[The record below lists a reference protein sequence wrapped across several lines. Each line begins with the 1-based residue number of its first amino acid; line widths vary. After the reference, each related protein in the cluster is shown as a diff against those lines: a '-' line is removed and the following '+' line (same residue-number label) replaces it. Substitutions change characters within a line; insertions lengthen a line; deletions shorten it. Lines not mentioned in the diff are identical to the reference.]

1 MTTVADVCRY
11 LESFAPTAL
20 AEDWDN
26 VGLLLGDRKDSV
38 ASIMTC
44 LTVTADVVE
53 EAIFQEVDLLVAH
66 HPIPFKGINRI
77 STDSPT
83 GKLLWKLASNGIA
96 IYSPHTA
103 FDSARGGIN
112 QQLAA
117 GLNLEGVQ
125 PLLPLENP
133 GHESLQGLGT
143 GRFGECE
150 PMTLNRLAANVTEFL
165 NIQGLHIVGDIQ
177 SKVSRVGIACGSA
190 GEFIRPAS
198 RAGCQVLLTGE
209 ARFHTCLEAKALGIA
224 MILPGHFASERF
236 ALETLATQLA
246 SEFTDAKVWASQQE
260 SDPLQWMD
268 SDS

>member
-20 AEDWDN
+20 AEEWDN
-26 VGLLLGDRKDSV
+26 VGLLLGDRQNPV

-44 LTVTADVVE
+44 LTVTSDVVE
-53 EAIFQEVDLLVAH
+53 EAISEEVDLLVTH
-66 HPIPFKGINRI
+66 HPIPFKGIKRI
-77 STDSPT
+77 CTDSPT
-83 GKLLWKLASNGIA
+83 GKLLWNLASSGIA
-96 IYSPHTA
+96 VYSPHTA

-112 QQLAA
+112 QQLAE

-125 PLLPLENP
+125 PLLPLEDSGN
-133 GHESLQGLGT
+133 EALQGLGA
-143 GRFGECE
+143 GRFGNCE
-150 PMTLNRLAANVTEFL
+150 PMTLSRLAANVSEFL
-165 NIQGLHIVGDIQ
+165 NIQGLHVVGDTGSQI
-177 SKVSRVGIACGSA
+177 SRVGIGCGSA

-209 ARFHTCLEAKALGIA
+209 ARFHTCLEAEALGIA

-246 SEFTDAKVWASQQE
+246 SEFSDTRIWASQQE

-268 SDS
+268 FDY

>member
-26 VGLLLGDRKDSV
+26 VGLLLGDRQNSV

-44 LTVTADVVE
+44 LTVTSDVVE
-53 EAIFQEVDLLVAH
+53 EAISEEVDLLVTH
-66 HPIPFKGINRI
+66 HPIPFKGIKRI

-83 GKLLWKLASNGIA
+83 GKLLWNLASSGIA
-96 IYSPHTA
+96 VYSPHTA

-112 QQLAA
+112 QQLAE

-125 PLLPLENP
+125 PLLPLKDP
-133 GHESLQGLGT
+133 GNEALQGLGT
-143 GRFGECE
+143 GRFGNCE
-150 PMTLNRLAANVTEFL
+150 PMPLSRLAAKVAEFL
-165 NIQGLHIVGDIQ
+165 NIQGLHVVGDTEREI
-177 SKVSRVGIACGSA
+177 SRVGIGCGSA

-209 ARFHTCLEAKALGIA
+209 ARFHTCLEAEALGIA

-236 ALETLATQLA
+236 ALETLAIQLA
-246 SEFTDAKVWASQQE
+246 SEFADTRVWASQQE

>member
-38 ASIMTC
+38 DSIMTC
-44 LTVTADVVE
+44 LTVTTDVVE
-53 EAIFQEVDLLVAH
+53 EAISQEVDLLVTH
-66 HPIPFKGINRI
+66 HPIPFKGIKRI

-83 GKLLWKLASNGIA
+83 GKLLWNLASNGIA
-96 IYSPHTA
+96 VYSPHTA

-112 QQLAA
+112 QQLAV
-117 GLNLEGVQ
+117 GMNLKGVQ
-125 PLLPLENP
+125 PLLPLEDP
-133 GHESLQGLGT
+133 GHEALQGLGT
-143 GRFGECE
+143 GRFGDCE
-150 PMTLNRLAANVTEFL
+150 SMTLSRLAANVAEFL
-165 NIQGLHIVGDIQ
+165 NVQGLHVVGDTE
-177 SKVSRVGIACGSA
+177 SEVSRVGIGCGSA

-209 ARFHTCLEAKALGIA
+209 ARFHTCLEAEALGIA

-246 SEFTDAKVWASQQE
+246 SEFTDTKVWASQQE
-260 SDPLQWMD
+260 SDPLQWID
-268 SDS
+268 SGS